1 MFVYP
6 RMRQDVFTVL
16 PLTRSLTPACQWG
29 DEDRDGGGR
38 NSGSNSPV
46 KNRIWKD
53 NRQGGGIVILPVTVA
68 LFWAFIRP
76 IN

>member
-1 MFVYP
+1 LYTP
-6 RMRQDVFTVL
+6 AYGKTYL
-16 PLTRSLTPACQWG
+16 LYYRSLAALLPPVSGG